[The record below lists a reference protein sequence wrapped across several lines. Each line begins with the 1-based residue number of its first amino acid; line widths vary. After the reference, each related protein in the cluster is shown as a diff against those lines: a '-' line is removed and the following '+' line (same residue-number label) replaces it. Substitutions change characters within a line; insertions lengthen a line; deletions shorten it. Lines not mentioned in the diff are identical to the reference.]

1 MYINSR
7 LRFDDRLDAYNDA
20 LSMLSQMT
28 ADTDDDLK
36 ERSASIL
43 DIFLQMIY
51 FLCLSGNLEKA
62 ISRIFGILPTAT
74 HDNTGDKLLADVIS
88 CLTISDRCIFWIS
101 CLHVSMYKKLP
112 EEITSHLEY
121 QKALP
126 QALAWPPIESSVD
139 NRSQIIEL
147 LTYAADKMA
156 VDISESVK
164 NGDPSYLSVSQFV
177 TVNHISCL
185 AALEGSK
192 SAADMLVKYMEEYP
206 MCPQILLFSARL
218 DRKYATCPG
227 LKGFDELLS
236 DWPKEVQGIQ
246 YLWNQYIE
254 HALADNVELAE
265 KVLTCWYEKY
275 GDHFQ
280 SNGTVEVSLEAS
292 EYPSPVSAEEVGSGP
307 CMSSDKVYRLLNLSL
322 YMILKNNLNEALVAV
337 DKALNSANEECYE
350 HCLREHAV
358 IHILEKSSA
367 IDAFSFV
374 IGYLADHQNLPTR
387 ELLSRRFCKN
397 VKKNSLKQLMEDT
410 IGPPSIDSS
419 MINSVLEVCFG
430 PSLLPEKNGEMKYL
444 VDFVESVMEVL
455 PANYHLALAVGRF
468 VAKHH
473 RGADP
478 TSMGTRFWSGSVL
491 INAIFRAVPVA
502 PESIWLE
509 AANLLEK
516 LHAAETV
523 KRFHQQAT
531 SVYPF
536 STKLW
541 HAYFNSCKDS
551 GSNTESIVESTR
563 QRGIELN
570 LTP

>member
-7 LRFDDRLDAYNDA
+7 LLFDDRLDAYNDA

-51 FLCLSGNLEKA
+51 FMCMSGNVEKA
-62 ISRIFGILPTAT
+62 ISRILGILPTAT
-74 HDNTGDKLLADVIS
+74 RDNTGDKLLAGVIS
-88 CLTISDRCIFWIS
+88 CLTMSDRCIFWIS
-101 CLHVSMYKKLP
+101 CLYVSMYRKLP
-112 EEITSHLEY
+112 EEITSQLEY
-121 QKALP
+121 QKVLP
-126 QALAWPPIESSVD
+126 HALAWPPTVE

-164 NGDPSYLSVSQFV
+164 NGDPSYLTVSQFV

-185 AALEGSK
+185 AALEGFK
-192 SAADMLVKYMEEYP
+192 SSANMLVKYMEEYP

-236 DWPKEVQGIQ
+236 DWPKEMQGIQ

-254 HALADNVELAE
+254 HALANNIELAE

-275 GDHFQ
+275 GEDHCIQ
-280 SNGTVEVSLEAS
+280 SNGTVEVSIETS
-292 EYPSPVSAEEVGSGP
+292 EYLSPASAKEVGSGP
-307 CMSSDKVYRLLNLSL
+307 CTSEDEVYRLLNLSL
-322 YMILKNNLNEALVAV
+322 YMILKNNVKEALLAV
-337 DKALNSANEECYE
+337 DKALKSADEECYE
-350 HCLREHAV
+350 HCLREHAA
-358 IHILEKSSA
+358 IHILEKSCA
-367 IDAFSFV
+367 VDGFGFIID
-374 IGYLADHQNLPTR
+374 YLADHRNLPTR

-397 VKKNSLKQLMEDT
+397 VKKNNLKQLIDDI
-410 IGPPSIDSS
+410 IGPPSVDPS

-430 PSLLPEKNGEMKYL
+430 PSLLPEKIGKVKYL
-444 VDFVESVMEVL
+444 VDFVESVMEIL
-455 PANYHLALAVGRF
+455 PANYRLALAVGRF
-468 VAKHH
+468 AAKHC
-473 RGADP
+473 RGDDP
-478 TSMGTRFWSGSVL
+478 TSVGTRFWSGSVL

-502 PESIWLE
+502 PESVWLE
-509 AANLLEK
+509 AANLLEE

-536 STKLW
+536 SFKLW
-541 HAYFNSCKDS
+541 NAYFNSCKAS
-551 GSNTESIVESTR
+551 GSNTESIMESAR

-570 LTP
+570 LSC